1 MGIHARGIPYNT
13 PVNVLVIAHV
23 NDRNAVTQLRRFNH
37 DNLFEFSLH
46 IHKTLGGAQRPD
58 LYTIA
63 LWHELSVLRGIC
75 YSRPIDDALAALRRT
90 LEEAGK
96 VAKIGRY

>member
-1 MGIHARGIPYNT
+1 MTIS
-13 PVNVLVIAHV
+13 LE
-23 NDRNAVTQLRRFNH
+23 LW
-37 DNLFEFSLH
+37 LH
-46 IHKTLGGAQRPD
+46 IHKTLGDAESRD
-58 LYTIA
+58 LYTVA

-96 VAKIGRY
+96 GGEVERR

>member
-1 MGIHARGIPYNT
+1 MRIST
-13 PVNVLVIAHV
+13 
-23 NDRNAVTQLRRFNH
+23 
-37 DNLFEFSLH
+37 EFSLH
-46 IHKTLGGAQRPD
+46 IHKTFGGGQGPD

-75 YSRPIDDALAALRRT
+75 YSRPIDDALAALRRA

-96 VAKIGRY
+96 VAEVERHGG

>member
-1 MGIHARGIPYNT
+1 MT
-13 PVNVLVIAHV
+13 VSS
-23 NDRNAVTQLRRFNH
+23 
-37 DNLFEFSLH
+37 EFSLH
-46 IHKTLGGAQRPD
+46 IHKTLADAQRPD

-90 LEEAGK
+90 SK
-96 VAKIGRY
+96 KPAK

>member
-1 MGIHARGIPYNT
+1 MTISC
-13 PVNVLVIAHV
+13 
-23 NDRNAVTQLRRFNH
+23 
-37 DNLFEFSLH
+37 EFSLH
-46 IHKTLGGAQRPD
+46 IHKALGDSQRPD

-75 YSRPIDDALAALRRT
+75 YSRPIDDALAALRRA

-96 VAKIGRY
+96 VAEIERH

>member
-1 MGIHARGIPYNT
+1 MT
-13 PVNVLVIAHV
+13 VSL
-23 NDRNAVTQLRRFNH
+23 
-37 DNLFEFSLH
+37 EFSLH
-46 IHKTLGGAQRPD
+46 IHKILGDAHRPD

-90 LEEAGK
+90 LEEAGT
-96 VAKIGRY
+96 VAEVERH

>member
-1 MGIHARGIPYNT
+1 MTISS
-13 PVNVLVIAHV
+13 
-23 NDRNAVTQLRRFNH
+23 
-37 DNLFEFSLH
+37 EFSLH
-46 IHKTLGGAQRPD
+46 IHKTLGDAQGPA

-63 LWHELSVLRGIC
+63 LWQELSVLRGVC

-96 VAKIGRY
+96 VAESERHRG

>member
-1 MGIHARGIPYNT
+1 MRIS
-13 PVNVLVIAHV
+13 
-23 NDRNAVTQLRRFNH
+23 
-37 DNLFEFSLH
+37 FEFSLH
-46 IHKTLGGAQRPD
+46 IHKTLGDAQRPD
-58 LYTIA
+58 LYTVA

-96 VAKIGRY
+96 VAESERH

>member
-1 MGIHARGIPYNT
+1 MT
-13 PVNVLVIAHV
+13 VSS
-23 NDRNAVTQLRRFNH
+23 
-37 DNLFEFSLH
+37 EFSLH
-46 IHKTLGGAQRPD
+46 MHKTLGDARSPD
-58 LYTIA
+58 LYTII

-96 VAKIGRY
+96 VTEVVRH

>member
-1 MGIHARGIPYNT
+1 MRISS
-13 PVNVLVIAHV
+13 
-23 NDRNAVTQLRRFNH
+23 
-37 DNLFEFSLH
+37 EFALH
-46 IHKTLGGAQRPD
+46 IHKTLGNAQSPD

-63 LWHELSVLRGIC
+63 VWQELSVLSGIC

-96 VAKIGRY
+96 VAEVERH

>member
-1 MGIHARGIPYNT
+1 MPSCSKEGIIMK
-13 PVNVLVIAHV
+13 ISS
-23 NDRNAVTQLRRFNH
+23 
-37 DNLFEFSLH
+37 EFSLH
-46 IHKTLGGAQRPD
+46 IHKTLGDAQRPD

-75 YSRPIDDALAALRRT
+75 YSRSIDDALAALRRI

-96 VAKIGRY
+96 VAEVERHRG

>member
-1 MGIHARGIPYNT
+1 MT
-13 PVNVLVIAHV
+13 VSS
-23 NDRNAVTQLRRFNH
+23 
-37 DNLFEFSLH
+37 EFSLH
-46 IHKTLGGAQRPD
+46 IHKVLGDARGPD

-75 YSRPIDDALAALRRT
+75 YYRPIDDALAALRRT

-96 VAKIGRY
+96 VAEAERH